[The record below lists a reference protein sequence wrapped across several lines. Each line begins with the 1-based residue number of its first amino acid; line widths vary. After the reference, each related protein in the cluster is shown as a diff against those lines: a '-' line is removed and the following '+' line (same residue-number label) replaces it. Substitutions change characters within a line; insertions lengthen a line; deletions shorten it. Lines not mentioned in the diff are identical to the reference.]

1 MKTGK
6 LVLYAVAGLL
16 ALLVVGFVVKTVLAI
31 VSLALFALKAL
42 AVLGVLGGLGYAGYK
57 IYSLVSGLSGSDKGG
72 TANRETNDGLSM
84 PDIGTDSDHSTET
97 GAAAGNDLQQ
107 QYLNGEISEKE
118 FERRL
123 EQQMDDEE
131 YDSIDRELQ
140 RDRV

>member
-6 LVLYAVAGLL
+6 VILYAVAGLL
-16 ALLVVGFVVKTVLAI
+16 ALLVIGFVVKTVLAI

-57 IYSLVSGLSGSDKGG
+57 IYSLVSGLSGTDKGG
-72 TANRETNDGLSM
+72 TANRETSDGLSM
-84 PDIGTDSDHSTET
+84 PDIGTDSDRSTEAGT
-97 GAAAGNDLQQ
+97 AAGNDLQQ

>member
-16 ALLVVGFVVKTVLAI
+16 ALVVIGFVVKTVLAI

-42 AVLGVLGGLGYAGYK
+42 AILGVLGGLGYAGYK
-57 IYSLVSGLSGSDKGG
+57 IYSLVSGVSGSTDSG
-72 TANRETNDGLSM
+72 TASRETTDGLSI
-84 PDIGTDSDHSTET
+84 PDIGTGSGSTEAETTTDSD
-97 GAAAGNDLQQ
+97 LQE
-107 QYLNGEISEKE
+107 QYLNGEISEEE

-123 EQQMDDEE
+123 ERQIDDSE

-140 RDRV
+140 RDRI

>member
-6 LVLYAVAGLL
+6 LILYAVAGLL

-57 IYSLVSGLSGSDKGG
+57 IYSLVSGVSGSNKSD
-72 TANRETNDGLSM
+72 TASRETNDGLSM
-84 PDIGTDSDHSTET
+84 PDIGTSSDSTTET
-97 GAAAGNDLQQ
+97 GTTAGNDLQQ

-123 EQQMDDEE
+123 ERQMDDDDH
-131 YDSIDRELQ
+131 DSIDRELQ

>member
-6 LVLYAVAGLL
+6 LILYAVAGLL
-16 ALLVVGFVVKTVLAI
+16 ALLVAGFVIKTVLAI

-57 IYSLVSGLSGSDKGG
+57 TGLSGSDKGG
-72 TANRETNDGLSM
+72 TANRETSDGLSM
-84 PDIGTDSDHSTET
+84 PDIGTDGNHSTET

>member
-6 LVLYAVAGLL
+6 LILYAVAGLL

-57 IYSLVSGLSGSDKGG
+57 IYSLVPGLSGSDKGG
-72 TANRETNDGLSM
+72 TANRETSDGLSM
-84 PDIGTDSDHSTET
+84 PDIGTDSNRSTET
-97 GAAAGNDLQQ
+97 GATTGDDLQQ

>member
-16 ALLVVGFVVKTVLAI
+16 ALLVVGFVIKTVLAI

-57 IYSLVSGLSGSDKGG
+57 IYSLASGISGSNKNS
-72 TANRETNDGLSM
+72 TANRETKSGLSM
-84 PDIGTDSDHSTET
+84 PDIGTSSDSTTESGT
-97 GAAAGNDLQQ
+97 TPGNDLQQ
-107 QYLNGEISEKE
+107 QYINGEISEKE